1 MSALRLGALACL
13 ALVAAAVAIV
23 ATRSS
28 TPQHGPQSSPTV
40 VTVLARSGTAA
51 EEKATGFA
59 VANERVV
66 TVAHALS
73 GSAVAE
79 VLDQRGVVHRGSVV
93 RRDARLDLA
102 LLSVPGLRAGEMQ
115 PAASTGRARVLV
127 MRGSDVARLP
137 ADIRRHV
144 AFHLVDR
151 VAARTYDRPAL
162 ELAARIDAGD
172 SGAPVL
178 AGGRVAGVVFG
189 RSNIRDGTAYAVDA
203 EALNRL
209 VSPR

>member
-1 MSALRLGALACL
+1 MSARRLGALVCL
-13 ALVAAAVAIV
+13 ALVAAAAAIL

-28 TPQHGPQSSPTV
+28 TAEHGPKSSPPV
-40 VTVLARSGTAA
+40 VMVLARSGTA

-66 TVAHALS
+66 TVAHAVS
-73 GSAVAE
+73 GSAVAR

-102 LLSVPGLRAGEMQ
+102 LLSVPGLRAPDMQ
-115 PAASTGRARVLV
+115 PAVSTGRARVLV
-127 MRGSDVARLP
+127 MRRGGVTRLP
-137 ADIRRHV
+137 ADIRRRV

-162 ELAARIDAGD
+162 DLAARIDAGD

-178 AGGRVAGVVFG
+178 ADGRVAGVVFA

-203 EALNRL
+203 DALTGL